1 MKLLGLTLNSHLTWN
16 NHVEYLVKSA
26 FQKLY
31 FLIQLK
37 RSGVDV
43 ADIVQYYCA
52 CIRSTLDYACP
63 VFHYALPTYLREDLE
78 RIQKRAL
85 RCIFPGVPYSTALE
99 LANIQSIDDHH
110 EALTNKLFQNIRESP
125 DSKLQHLLRERHEP
139 KIYDLRV
146 QNPLVVPRT
155 KTKRFSNS
163 FIIAGSKAYN
173 QSHK

>member
-1 MKLLGLTLNSHLTWN
+1 VIKQKNLSSTTCSRQNKEEIYPPVLIDGQPIRKVTSVKLLGLMLNSYLTWN

-26 FQKLY
+26 FQKFY

-37 RSGVDV
+37 RSGVDT
-43 ADIVQYYCA
+43 AEIVQSYCA

-63 VFHYALPTYLREDLE
+63 VFHYALPIYLREDLE

-110 EALTNKLFQNIRESP
+110 EALTNKSIPE
-125 DSKLQHLLRERHEP
+125 
-139 KIYDLRV
+139 
-146 QNPLVVPRT
+146 
-155 KTKRFSNS
+155 
-163 FIIAGSKAYN
+163 
-173 QSHK
+173 HKGKSR

>member
-1 MKLLGLTLNSHLTWN
+1 MLNSYLTWN

-37 RSGVDV
+37 RSGEDI
-43 ADIVQYYCA
+43 AEIVQYYCT

-63 VFHYALPTYLREDLE
+63 VFHYALPLYLREDLE
-78 RIQKRAL
+78 RIQKRVL

-110 EALTNKLFQNIRESP
+110 EALTNKLFQNIKESP
-125 DSKLQHLLRERHEP
+125 DSKLKHLLRERRES
-139 KIYDLRV
+139 KTYDLRV
-146 QNPLVVPRT
+146 QNP
-155 KTKRFSNS
+155 
-163 FIIAGSKAYN
+163 
-173 QSHK
+173 

>member
-1 MKLLGLTLNSHLTWN
+1 MLNSYLTWN

-26 FQKLY
+26 FQQLY

-37 RSGVDV
+37 RSVEEI
-43 ADIVQYYCA
+43 AEIVQYYCA

-63 VFHYALPTYLREDLE
+63 VFHYALPLYLREDLE

-110 EALTNKLFQNIRESP
+110 EALTNKLFQNIKESP
-125 DSKLQHLLRERHEP
+125 DSKLKHLLRERHES
-139 KIYDLRV
+139 KTYDLRV
-146 QNPLVVPRT
+146 QNP
-155 KTKRFSNS
+155 
-163 FIIAGSKAYN
+163 
-173 QSHK
+173 